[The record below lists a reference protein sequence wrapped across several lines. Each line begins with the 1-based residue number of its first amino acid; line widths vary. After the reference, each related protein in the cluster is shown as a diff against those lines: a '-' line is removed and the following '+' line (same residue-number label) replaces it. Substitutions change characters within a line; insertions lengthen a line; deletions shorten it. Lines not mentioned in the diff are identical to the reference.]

1 MDKKELIK
9 NTLLNFEEDLF
20 SEIKEFFAAKD
31 YISFSFC
38 SMSSVSK
45 EIFAEKLYDYFEKVE
60 INTSKSFDKLIDK
73 YMSNIDSIVSG
84 KVAKA
89 HRANKKN
96 PHPIVPRARKYYEK
110 ADERRKEKT
119 LENLVDFSRIM
130 MCLYTAII
138 KNDKKEITDMNYSS
152 DCLYIETIVDAMKN
166 EQAVLGKSAKF
177 NLKDFYD
184 DDDFTFILLSLI
196 YFYIKNNAAIG
207 EY

>member
-1 MDKKELIK
+1 M
-9 NTLLNFEEDLF
+9 NFADF
-20 SEIKEFFAAKD
+20 PRTA
-31 YISFSFC
+31 
-38 SMSSVSK
+38 SVSK

-73 YMSNIDSIVSG
+73 YMSNIDSLVSG

-152 DCLYIETIVDAMKN
+152 DCLYIETIVDAMEN
-166 EQAVLGKSAKF
+166 EQLIEQKE
-177 NLKDFYD
+177 KD
-184 DDDFTFILLSLI
+184 I
-196 YFYIKNNAAIG
+196 
-207 EY
+207 